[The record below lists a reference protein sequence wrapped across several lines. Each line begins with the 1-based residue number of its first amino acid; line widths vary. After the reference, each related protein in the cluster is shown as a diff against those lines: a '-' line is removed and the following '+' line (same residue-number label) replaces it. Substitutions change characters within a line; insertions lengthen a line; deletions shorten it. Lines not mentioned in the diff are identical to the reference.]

1 MKKWKLAVLSV
12 ALLGAGCLEMPL
24 WSSRDKASEKAPA
37 TKAEH
42 ADAAPPAKPKVKPE
56 DVTTAN
62 ARQMADALEQEL
74 AETPAN
80 KRP

>member
-1 MKKWKLAVLSV
+1 MKKWKLAVLSF
-12 ALLGAGCLEMPL
+12 ALLGVGCLEMPP
-24 WSSRDKASEKAPA
+24 WSSHDKPAEKVPA

-42 ADAAPPAKPKVKPE
+42 VDAAPAKPKVKPE